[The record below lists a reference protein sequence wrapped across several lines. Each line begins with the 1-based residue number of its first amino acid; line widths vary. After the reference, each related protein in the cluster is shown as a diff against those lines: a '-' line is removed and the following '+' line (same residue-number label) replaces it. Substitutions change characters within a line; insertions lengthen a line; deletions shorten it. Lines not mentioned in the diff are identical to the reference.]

1 MSIYIVGIY
10 AICFMLADLSNGLL
24 SASQWAAARRAVNHQ
39 KANLNS
45 KLSTL
50 GKLHKENSERG
61 RERGGSNSNALRRT
75 AWFVV
80 VLFSNALEEVYFGAM
95 LEFAAFCGTAHHP
108 HGRRPLERA
117 YLLLAGHLAPLGNN
131 SEASLVMALK
141 CLDALSNGHTL
152 YKAGKHLVVASMPR
166 LYITA

>member
-1 MSIYIVGIY
+1 MGRRTSRCESSKGKSQFEVVNVGKI
-10 AICFMLADLSNGLL
+10 A
-24 SASQWAAARRAVNHQ
+24 
-39 KANLNS
+39 K
-45 KLSTL
+45 
-50 GKLHKENSERG
+50 GKLRDGKEEG
-61 RERGGSNSNALRRT
+61 NSNALRRT

-166 LYITA
+166 LYITE

>member
-1 MSIYIVGIY
+1 MGRRTSRCESSKGKSQFEVVNVGKI
-10 AICFMLADLSNGLL
+10 A
-24 SASQWAAARRAVNHQ
+24 
-39 KANLNS
+39 K
-45 KLSTL
+45 
-50 GKLHKENSERG
+50 GKL
-61 RERGGSNSNALRRT
+61 REGKGEGEEGDCNSNALRRT

-95 LEFAAFCGTAHHP
+95 LEFAAFCGRANHP

-117 YLLLAGHLAPLGNN
+117 YLLFAGHLAPLGNN
-131 SEASLVMALK
+131 SEASLLMALK
-141 CLDALSNGHTL
+141 CLDELSNGHTL

>member
-1 MSIYIVGIY
+1 MGRRTSRCESSKGKSQFEVVNVGKI
-10 AICFMLADLSNGLL
+10 A
-24 SASQWAAARRAVNHQ
+24 
-39 KANLNS
+39 K
-45 KLSTL
+45 
-50 GKLHKENSERG
+50 GKLRDGKEEG
-61 RERGGSNSNALRRT
+61 NSNALRRT